1 MVILP
6 LPLEQCRSVVESLQ
20 LPYPL
25 YANPDWSVFEA
36 YGTGHVLYAPKQTW
50 VGVDRAGIVR
60 YVWRIGDSGG
70 LRRVPL
76 ALEALQAFEET
87 PA

>member
-1 MVILP
+1 MVLLP
-6 LPLEQCRSVVESLQ
+6 LPMDQCKAVVESPQ
-20 LPYPL
+20 LPYLL
-25 YANPDWSVFEA
+25 YADPDWSVFTQ

-50 VGVDRAGIVR
+50 VGVDASGVTRW
-60 YVWRIGDSGG
+60 VWRVGDAGG

-76 ALEALQAFEET
+76 ALEALAAFDEA

>member
-6 LPLEQCRSVVESLQ
+6 LPLEQCAAVVESLG

-25 YANPDWSVFEA
+25 YANPDWSVFET

-50 VGVDRAGIVR
+50 VGVDASGMVR
-60 YVWRIGDSGG
+60 WVWRVGDDGG

-76 ALEALQAFEET
+76 ALEALAAFEEKT
-87 PA
+87 A

>member
-6 LPLEQCRSVVESLQ
+6 LPLEQCREVVESLA

-25 YANPDWSVFEA
+25 YADPDWSVFEA

-50 VGVDRAGIVR
+50 VGVDASGTVR
-60 YVWRIGDSGG
+60 WVWRVGDDGG

-87 PA
+87 P

>member
-1 MVILP
+1 L
-6 LPLEQCRSVVESLQ
+6 LRGSG
-20 LPYPL
+20 
-25 YANPDWSVFEA
+25 AGG
-36 YGTGHVLYAPKQTW
+36 YGHCAKIPGNFAKEWPKQTW
-50 VGVDRAGIVR
+50 VGVDAAGIVR

-76 ALEALQAFEET
+76 ALEALQAFAEA